1 MFAIAVSMLYNLFEW
16 RDSDSDSLFSSLTFA
31 MIANDAH
38 SSHGIV
44 LLLVLKVRKLVLFQ
58 FGGANDDKGQLWYRL
73 LARRSA
79 NALLHGLGIVAVA
92 YVLTISFRG
101 ARRRRRRS
109 IEPPS
114 LT

>member
-1 MFAIAVSMLYNLFEW
+1 MFTNAFSMLYNLFEQ
-16 RDSDSDSLFSSLTFA
+16 RDSFFSSLTFA

-44 LLLVLKVRKLVLFQ
+44 LLLVLKVRNACPSSIWGVVVIID
-58 FGGANDDKGQLWYRL
+58 NDDKGQLVSAAGSPLRKCVECVV
-73 LARRSA
+73 ARIG
-79 NALLHGLGIVAVA
+79 HCCKM
-92 YVLTISFRG
+92 TISFRG
-101 ARRRRRRS
+101 ARRRS

>member
-16 RDSDSDSLFSSLTFA
+16 RDSDSLFSSLTFA

-58 FGGANDDKGQLWYRL
+58 FGGAL
-73 LARRSA
+73 S
-79 NALLHGLGIVAVA
+79 
-92 YVLTISFRG
+92 T
-101 ARRRRRRS
+101 
-109 IEPPS
+109 
-114 LT
+114 